1 MKLIIL
7 PSADEVADWTA
18 KYVSKKINDFR
29 ANENKYFVIGLPTG
43 KCSNTLFLLNFHIMK
58 LILFKCNED
67 AFFTFLTKILY
78 YSCFLC

>member
-18 KYVSKKINDFR
+18 KYVTKKINDFR

-43 KCSNTLFLLNFHIMK
+43 KFQ
-58 LILFKCNED
+58 
-67 AFFTFLTKILY
+67 ILY
-78 YSCFLC
+78 FCRILT